1 MFLLHKGT
9 TGWLRLVD
17 GEAFGLDSSERL
29 RCFVMN
35 AISWGGEPQG
45 QSWVSG

>member
-1 MFLLHKGT
+1 MVRCDVLLHKGT

-29 RCFVMN
+29 RC
-35 AISWGGEPQG
+35 SDECDLLGGNLRG
-45 QSWVSG
+45 NRG